1 MRLKCLCIVILSSL
15 FALCISSCSSHSEG
29 SSFTSQLDSIDAFI
43 SQNSNDSAIKAL
55 KKLEKKAYS
64 SYDRLGIYK
73 RYFLLGEKKLAE
85 KVLVKGLKKIP
96 ENPEL
101 SAIYVNF
108 LLREGR
114 LEEAFK
120 ISRCL
125 EKSNYASLYSEC
137 VLRKAL
143 ASISEKGQ
151 VVDEAFSPYKKKS
164 RKVLKAASL
173 LPDMTG
179 EQIKDIFCND
189 KFIPIYT
196 GAYKG
201 SKNNRWL
208 YNAASVLMKKGEY
221 AAAAELYPSR
231 ITNYRD
237 SLFWGSV
244 FFDAGLYAQS
254 LESLEASGRLASL
267 DGTGD
272 YSESLYAEIL
282 TLEADCCYVE
292 GEEDRSEELRAKL
305 ASMNNGNY
313 LTPLLCMNGAMYSRR
328 HKDVL
333 EEYKRFNYI
342 TEKFPDYIPGICG
355 KGLLAIDQ
363 LHWPK
368 EDELSKRLR
377 AAGVRTMEMEARDEI
392 PVVTVDDVYSH
403 IDSLEE
409 TGKAP
414 ALLVLKDSLD
424 CEYKKTNGIKKSV
437 ADIWVLLEGSENE
450 KGYPSEIAR
459 YCTAYLIEERMIK
472 EAEGVFDG
480 YMHRKYDFNIY
491 ERPEDIELWECEYAA
506 WFACKNAD
514 FAHGA
519 GLYKF
524 IADRYGERLPAL
536 NTSSGNRSV
545 TNSLVN
551 LAVVYASIDN
561 LEEAL
566 NVLSLASSRTDSAKE
581 KAEILYRIAEINW
594 NLGDSRSASRSI
606 KYALTLDNTHNR
618 ARLLQKK
625 IKMAK

>member
-64 SYDRLGIYK
+64 SYDRLGVYK

-85 KVLVKGLKKIP
+85 KVLVKGLKKLP

-108 LLREGR
+108 LLREER
-114 LEEAFK
+114 LEEAFV

-125 EKSNYASLYSEC
+125 EKTNYASLYSEC

-143 ASISEKGQ
+143 TSISEKGQ
-151 VVDEAFSPYKKKS
+151 VVDEAFSSYKKKS

-179 EQIKDIFCND
+179 DQIKDIFCND
-189 KFIPIYT
+189 KFIPIYA

-201 SKNNRWL
+201 SKDNRWL

-221 AAAAELYPSR
+221 ISAAELYPQR

-254 LESLEASGRLASL
+254 LESLEASERLASL

-272 YSESLYAEIL
+272 YSENLYAEIL
-282 TLEADCCYVE
+282 TLQADCCYVE
-292 GEEDRSEELRAKL
+292 GEEDRSEELRLKL
-305 ASMNNGNY
+305 ASMNNEKY
-313 LTPLLCMNGAMYSRR
+313 LTPVLCMNGAMYSRR
-328 HKDVL
+328 HEDVL
-333 EEYKRFNYI
+333 EEYRRFNYI
-342 TEKFPDYIPGICG
+342 AERFPEFIPGVSG

-363 LHWPK
+363 LYWPK
-368 EDELSKRLR
+368 EDALSKRLR
-377 AAGVRTMEMEARDEI
+377 AAGVRTLQMEAHDEI
-392 PVVTVDDVYSH
+392 PVVTVEDVYAH
-403 IDSLEE
+403 IDSLGE

-414 ALLVLKDSLD
+414 AILVLKDSLD
-424 CEYKKTNGIKKSV
+424 NEYKKTHGMKKSV
-437 ADIWVLLEGSENE
+437 SDIWVLLENNENE
-450 KGYPSEIAR
+450 RGYPSEIAR

-472 EAEGVFDG
+472 EAEGVFDS
-480 YMHRKYDFNIY
+480 YLHKKYDFNIY
-491 ERPEDIELWECEYAA
+491 ERPEDLELWECELAA

-519 GLYKF
+519 GLYRF
-524 IADRYGERLPAL
+524 IADRYGQRLPAL

-566 NVLSLASSRTDSAKE
+566 NILNLASSRTDSAKE

-594 NLGDSRSASRSI
+594 NLGDSRSASRSL
-606 KYALTLDNTHNR
+606 KYALSLDNTHNR
-618 ARLLQKK
+618 SRLLQKK